1 MAHCDR
7 LLRTLGFCSS
17 LLVFA
22 ASLAS
27 AQVAVPEAPPK
38 NSKVLEF
45 RDGHYGVQFRV
56 PLGWTVNRKDG
67 EVSTFHLDARSAS
80 PHTQMRGVLAI
91 QFNPYPYSTF
101 SGARFYYSVERH
113 STDAECAAQATGP
126 VLGHTSLDAPHLDT
140 QHVDTQDI
148 AGMNFV
154 HGHDEHGN
162 VCVEARD
169 EVYTAF
175 RKGSCYRFDLAM
187 DTFCGVSSGMQDLT
201 DTQVEQIDRR
211 MTDILSTVK
220 LDWSKSG
227 PHPVPVPRVPPPQP
241 AAPGNRMP
249 LPEIQSGEL

>member
-1 MAHCDR
+1 MVHCDR
-7 LLRTLGFCSS
+7 LLKLLGFCSS
-17 LLVFA
+17 LLLFGSA
-22 ASLAS
+22 LAR
-27 AQVAVPEAPPK
+27 AQVAVPEEPPA
-38 NSKVLEF
+38 NSRMLEF

-67 EVSTFHLDARSAS
+67 EVSVFHLDARTAS
-80 PHTQMRGVLAI
+80 PHTQMRSVLAI

-113 STDAECAAQATGP
+113 SSDAECAGQATGP
-126 VLGHTSLDAPHLDT
+126 VLSHRS
-140 QHVDTQDI
+140 QDTQDI

-154 HGHDEHGN
+154 HGHDEHGR

-187 DTFCGVSSGMQDLT
+187 DTFCSVSSGAQDLT
-201 DTQVEQIDRR
+201 DTQVEQIDQR

-227 PHPVPVPRVPPPQP
+227 PHPVPVPRLP
-241 AAPGNRMP
+241 APEPHEPGGRTL
-249 LPEIQSGEL
+249 LPATQSGGQ

>member
-7 LLRTLGFCSS
+7 LPKLLGFCSS
-17 LLVFA
+17 FFLFSSSFA
-22 ASLAS
+22 A
-27 AQVAVPEAPPK
+27 AQVAVPEAPPT
-38 NSKVLEF
+38 NSKMLEF

-67 EVSTFHLDARSAS
+67 EVSTFHLDARTAS
-80 PHTQMRGVLAI
+80 PHTQMRSVLAI

-113 STDAECAAQATGP
+113 STDTECAAQATGP
-126 VLGHTSLDAPHLDT
+126 MVNHSR
-140 QHVDTQDI
+140 DTQDI

-154 HGHDEHGN
+154 HGHDEHGKI
-162 VCVEARD
+162 CVEARD

-187 DTFCGVSSGMQDLT
+187 DTFCSVSSGMQDLT
-201 DTQVEQIDRR
+201 DTQVEQIDQR

-220 LDWSKSG
+220 LDWTKSE
-227 PHPVPVPRVPPPQP
+227 PHPVPVPRLPTPNDPT
-241 AAPGNRMP
+241 PGGRTP
-249 LPEIQSGEL
+249 LPSTQSGGQ